1 MTMEII
7 SEVQELCRE
16 KGVELLYIF
25 FTGSRAY
32 GYNKED
38 SDYDT
43 LFVFKRPL
51 ADYFRVHPLPDEI
64 KVEGKDI
71 KGWDLRK
78 FCSILCKSG
87 WNAYEAL
94 HVRESYALNG
104 HANVKSFDRLRH
116 LARHGDFYE
125 PMKVAKTMVG
135 CSARDLAKY
144 EESEGNKKLKYF
156 LSYARMVMSAR
167 YCVLHTTY
175 PPVHFLTLAHA
186 SLPEPEKYDL
196 IKELVKARIEGKDA
210 NPYLETMNCLMDY
223 FKNICEILKKRV
235 KDYDYKQND
244 EEKMKLMDDFL
255 YKTLTQN

>member
-1 MTMEII
+1 MNLEIV

-64 KVEGKDI
+64 KVADKDV

-78 FCSILCKSG
+78 FCSVLSKSG

-94 HVRESYALNG
+94 HVRESYSLNG
-104 HANVKSFDRLRH
+104 YDKSFNHLRW

-144 EESEGNKKLKYF
+144 EEAEGNKKLKYF
-156 LSYARMVMSAR
+156 LSYARMVMSAM
-167 YCVLHTTY
+167 YCVTHTTY

-186 SLPEPEKYDL
+186 SLSEPEKYDL
-196 IKELVKARIEGKDA
+196 IKELVEARKEGKDA
-210 NPYLETMNCLMDY
+210 KPYLETMNCLMDD
-223 FKNICEILKKRV
+223 FKKLWETLNKRV
-235 KDYDYKQND
+235 KDYDYKAKD
-244 EEKMKLMDDFL
+244 ADKMKLMDDFL